1 MFHNHSI
8 FKTNIDPLD
17 GSVLPLHLISWPRR
31 SSPAKVSVFKDS
43 TEKNSWLKAKITLR
57 NLDKQFLV
65 MFRAK
70 GPSVMSGSLEIAV
83 DDVQVVGG
91 GCGKGRRR
99 RRWSER
105 RLGRKKA

>member
-1 MFHNHSI
+1 
-8 FKTNIDPLD
+8 
-17 GSVLPLHLISWPRR
+17 VLPLHLISWPRR

-43 TEKNSWLKAKITLR
+43 PDTTTWMKANIMLR

-65 MFRAK
+65 MFRTK
-70 GPSVMSGSLEIAV
+70 GPSLRSGSLEIAV

>member
-1 MFHNHSI
+1 M
-8 FKTNIDPLD
+8 
-17 GSVLPLHLISWPRR
+17 LPLHLISWPHK

-43 TEKNSWLKAKITLR
+43 SDTNTWLKAKIMLR

-70 GPSVMSGSLEIAV
+70 GPSVRGGSHQIAV

-91 GCGKGRRR
+91 RCGKGRRR
-99 RRWSER
+99 RRWSDR